1 MLEEGGDLRPA
12 NGLPACAPYVFTTP
26 RTNGRR
32 IRSGNPAAVWRPGSC
47 FGPCSPSHAALQSPL
62 CRFFD
67 GLIGATRMDLERLE
81 GRELMTLV
89 REGNREAFV
98 VLVRRHQKS
107 LLNFFRRMGAR
118 SHEMEDMA
126 QETFLR
132 VFGYRDRY
140 EPKGKFTNFL
150 FVLARHVWADAGR
163 RAQRRPEVLSETL
176 DEGPDPDA
184 RGDAR
189 AEARV
194 DAEVALARLSEKLR
208 SVVVLSVYQ
217 GLEYSRIAEILEI
230 PVGTV
235 KSRMHLAMR
244 QMRET
249 LDVKAGAGRD

>member
-1 MLEEGGDLRPA
+1 MA
-12 NGLPACAPYVFTTP
+12 
-26 RTNGRR
+26 
-32 IRSGNPAAVWRPGSC
+32 
-47 FGPCSPSHAALQSPL
+47 
-62 CRFFD
+62 
-67 GLIGATRMDLERLE
+67 
-81 GRELMTLV
+81 LV
-89 REGNREAFV
+89 RHGERGAFV

-118 SHEMEDMA
+118 SDEAEDMA

-140 EPKGKFTNFL
+140 EPTGKFTNFL

-163 RAQRRPEVLSETL
+163 RSQRRPEVPSETL
-176 DEGPDPDA
+176 DEGPAPDE
-184 RGDAR
+184 RGAPR

-194 DAEVALARLSEKLR
+194 DVEAALAQLSEKLR

-217 GLEYSRIAEILEI
+217 GLEYARIAEILAI

-244 QMRET
+244 RLREAFGVEVET
-249 LDVKAGAGRD
+249 RR

>member
-1 MLEEGGDLRPA
+1 
-12 NGLPACAPYVFTTP
+12 
-26 RTNGRR
+26 
-32 IRSGNPAAVWRPGSC
+32 
-47 FGPCSPSHAALQSPL
+47 
-62 CRFFD
+62 
-67 GLIGATRMDLERLE
+67 MDLERLE

-118 SHEMEDMA
+118 SHETEDMA
-126 QETFLR
+126 QDTFLR
-132 VFGYRDRY
+132 VFNYRDRY
-140 EPKGKFTNFL
+140 EPTGKFTNFL

-163 RAQRRPEVLSETL
+163 RAQRKPESLSETL
-176 DEGPDPDA
+176 DDGPAPDE
-184 RGDAR
+184 RGVAR

-194 DAEVALARLSEKLR
+194 DVEAALAELSEKLR
-208 SVVVLSVYQ
+208 PVVVLSVYE

-244 QMRET
+244 QMREAF
-249 LDVKAGAGRD
+249 DVKTGTGRD